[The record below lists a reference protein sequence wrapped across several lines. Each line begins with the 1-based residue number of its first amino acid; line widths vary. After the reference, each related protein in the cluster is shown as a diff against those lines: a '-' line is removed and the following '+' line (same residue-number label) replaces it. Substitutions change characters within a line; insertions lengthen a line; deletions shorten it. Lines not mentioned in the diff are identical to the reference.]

1 MNNTEIP
8 DFSHGGSSPQL
19 GDANALAFPS
29 PLAAAW
35 NNLDS
40 LKLVLGSAPIAIAMV
55 GPLGRILY
63 ANVKLEELFGYRE
76 EELINQPIEVLVPER
91 FRVTHARYRNEY
103 DRNPHLRPMG
113 SGMDLAGRHKDG
125 TEFPIEAGLSYVQLG
140 GEMYVITTVVDVS
153 RRKHAAELLEH
164 RVEER
169 TRELER
175 RRQVSDGLRDI
186 LGVLNSD
193 RSIDESLSYIAAR
206 ACRLL
211 NADASAIYRLQIEQ
225 DMLSA
230 QASYGL
236 PGDFPDTLSLG
247 PGNPL
252 LNVTTPT
259 VTGGPLPAVT
269 AERNR
274 VTPPKV
280 EHVDDQLRITAL
292 NTPNLARTQ
301 IEQGKTYYQTGLTVP
316 LLIQEEMYGSLVLY
330 YREPRSFSSEEMEL
344 AATVGDQT
352 ALAIENARLRT
363 QVERTAVAAERSRI
377 ARDLH
382 DSVTQ
387 TLFSAALIAE
397 VLPRLWQRDVR
408 ESERRLD
415 ELRQLTRG
423 ALAEMRTLL
432 LELRPA
438 TLEEVDIGELLR
450 QLAEAFTGRARV
462 PITLE
467 LEGDGALPPD
477 VKIAFYHICQEALNN
492 VAKHGRAGHANV
504 RLARKAGYANLRVTD
519 DGQGFVI
526 DSVTPEHLGLTIM
539 HERAEA
545 IGARLQIESR
555 LQHGTTVVVEW
566 ET

>member
-1 MNNTEIP
+1 M
-8 DFSHGGSSPQL
+8 
-19 GDANALAFPS
+19 AALPS
-29 PLAAAW
+29 PLPDAW

-40 LKLVLGSAPIAIAMV
+40 LKLVLGSAPIAITMV
-55 GPLGRILY
+55 DRGGRILY
-63 ANVKLEELFGYRE
+63 TNGKLEELFGYRA
-76 EELINQPIEVLVPER
+76 EELINQPVEVLVPER
-91 FRVTHARYRNEY
+91 FRATHALHRDDY

-113 SGMDLAGRHKDG
+113 SGMDLAGRHQDG
-125 TEFPIEAGLSYVQLG
+125 TEFPIEAGLSFVRLG
-140 GEMYVITTVVDVS
+140 DEQFVIATIVDIS
-153 RRKHAAELLEH
+153 RRKQAADLLEH

-193 RSIDESLSYIAAR
+193 RSIDESLNYIAAQ

-211 NADASAIYRLQIEQ
+211 NADASAIYRLQSEQ
-225 DMLSA
+225 GTLNA
-230 QASYGL
+230 QASFGL
-236 PGDFPDTLSLG
+236 PTDFPDTLTFEAG
-247 PGNPL
+247 DPL
-252 LNVTTPT
+252 IGALT
-259 VTGGPLPAVT
+259 PAVTNGQLRAAT

-274 VTPPKV
+274 LAPPTV
-280 EHVDDQLRITAL
+280 EHVDDHLRITAL
-292 NTPNLARTQ
+292 NTPHVASEHR
-301 IEQGKTYYQTGLTVP
+301 EEGEAYYQAGLTVP
-316 LLIQEEMYGSLVLY
+316 LLIQEENYGSLILY
-330 YREPRSFSSEEMEL
+330 YREPRSFSGEEMEL

-397 VLPRLWQRDVR
+397 VLPRLWQRDVK
-408 ESERRLD
+408 ESERRLE

-467 LEGDGALPPD
+467 LEGEGALPPD

-492 VAKHGRAGHANV
+492 VAKHGRAGHTSV
-504 RLARKAGYANLRVTD
+504 RLVRASGYARLTVTD

-545 IGARLQIESR
+545 IGAHLQIESR
-555 LQHGTTVVVEW
+555 LHHGTTVVVEW
-566 ET
+566 SA